1 MSFESGLIGIG
12 LALMSALTLQPS
24 TPIPAMAPM
33 QWQPGSADRFK
44 GAHQHG
50 QDGLIPTGFLRN
62 APPKGNRPEKAVRS

>member
-33 QWQPGSADRFK
+33 QWQPGSADRFN
-44 GAHQHG
+44 GAHQQG
-50 QDGLIPTGFLRN
+50 QAGLIPTGFLRN
-62 APPKGNRPEKAVRS
+62 APPKGNRPETTVRS